1 MRAFI
6 AMEGSRTL
14 MYIRRAVR
22 HVLYYNQII
31 RTSDQVYFRLVNA
44 AKYSIPA
51 LRRDYTIKQLEC
63 IVQDEWDVMN
73 GVGVRC

>member
-51 LRRDYTIKQLEC
+51 LRRDYTIKQLEAIIQTELNSMGGLKC
-63 IVQDEWDVMN
+63 
-73 GVGVRC
+73 